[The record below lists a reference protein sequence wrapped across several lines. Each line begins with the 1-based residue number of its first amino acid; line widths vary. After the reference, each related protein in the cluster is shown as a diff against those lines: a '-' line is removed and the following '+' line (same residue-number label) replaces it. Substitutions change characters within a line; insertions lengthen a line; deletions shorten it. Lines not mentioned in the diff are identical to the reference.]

1 MFILCLLAMATG
13 SASAPA
19 VAAQDFEARLK
30 DYVAL
35 HQKLEAELPKLPDKA
50 SPEEIDRNQRALAT
64 RIAAARAG
72 ARPGDVFT
80 PVVEDLLQRTVREV
94 LTDPGGKTVKA
105 SIEDENVPLPKLVV
119 NGRYPDKVPLAT
131 MPAQVLAALPPL
143 DEDLEYRFIGRRL
156 VLLDVHAHLI
166 VDFTRDI
173 LP

>member
-1 MFILCLLAMATG
+1 MTFLCLLVLATG
-13 SASAPA
+13 SASAS
-19 VAAQDFEARLK
+19 VTAQDFEARLR

-35 HQKLEAELPKLPDKA
+35 HKKLEAELPKLPDKA

-72 ARPGDVFT
+72 AREGDVFT
-80 PVVEDLLQRTVREV
+80 PAVEDLLKRTVREV
-94 LTDPGGKTVKA
+94 LTNPGGRNVRG

-143 DEDLEYRFIGRRL
+143 EEDLEYRFIGRRL

-166 VDFTRDI
+166 VDFTGEI